1 MTSFFLLMGFHLGPF
16 EGLLKAYGILFGDLM
31 ESFLESSWY
40 SSYFEIENVMIL
52 ERQRCQKD
60 IKLTDRQRCT
70 GMTHRYNRKDVELL
84 KSSWRAFWIAHDIV
98 LIGSL

>member
-1 MTSFFLLMGFHLGPF
+1 MSSFFLLMGFHLGPF

-52 ERQRCQKD
+52 ESR
-60 IKLTDRQRCT
+60 
-70 GMTHRYNRKDVELL
+70 GVRKTL
-84 KSSWRAFWIAHDIV
+84 S
-98 LIGSL
+98 